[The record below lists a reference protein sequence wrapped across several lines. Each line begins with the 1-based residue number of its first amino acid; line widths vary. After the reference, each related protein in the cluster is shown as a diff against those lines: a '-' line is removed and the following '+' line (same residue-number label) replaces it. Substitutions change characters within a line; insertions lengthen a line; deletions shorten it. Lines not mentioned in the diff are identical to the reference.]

1 MERRRQG
8 KLNQG
13 LVFYEADNNIDK
25 DWSILGAKLLAFDP
39 KSILATTIKNDMIY
53 DTGSIKLFMTK
64 TEPYRLT

>member
-1 MERRRQG
+1 MRR
-8 KLNQG
+8 
-13 LVFYEADNNIDK
+13 DNNIDK